1 MPAALEHH
9 PLASAGLTASEVQA
23 AASPSR
29 LDAGALYEDYFGF
42 VWRNLL
48 RLGVPEDSLE
58 DAAQEVFLVVHR
70 RGESFDQRRSSV
82 QSWLIGIIVRVAR
95 NRRRALRRG
104 WFRLTAVRG
113 DEVLHAV
120 PSDAAGPAELV
131 AKQEAARLLSRTLD
145 ALDDK
150 KRAIFVLVDIEQ
162 LTVPEAADALG
173 VNLNTAYARL
183 RAARVEFPRALKRL
197 REAKPRPDRNGTP

>member
-9 PLASAGLTASEVQA
+9 PLAGLRKIQTAA
-23 AASPSR
+23 HPSK
-29 LDAGALYEDYFGF
+29 LDAGALYADYFGF

-48 RLGVPEDSLE
+48 RLGVPADSLE

-70 RGESFDQRRSSV
+70 RGESFDERRSV
-82 QSWLIGIIVRVAR
+82 QSWLIGIMIRVAR

-104 WFRLTAVRG
+104 WFRLTALRG
-113 DEVLHAV
+113 DEVLHAL

-131 AKQEAARLLSRTLD
+131 AKREAARLLSRALD
-145 ALDDK
+145 ALDDN

-197 REAKPRPDRNGTP
+197 REAKPRPDTKGTP

>member
-1 MPAALEHH
+1 MPAALEH
-9 PLASAGLTASEVQA
+9 PLARLERSDVQTAD
-23 AASPSR
+23 PPPK
-29 LDAGALYEDYFGF
+29 LDVGALYEDYFGF

-48 RLGVPEDSLE
+48 RLGVPQDSLE

-70 RGESFDQRRSSV
+70 RGDSFDERRSSV
-82 QSWLIGIIVRVAR
+82 QNWLVGIVIHVAR

-104 WFRLTAVRG
+104 WSWLTAVRE
-113 DEVLHAV
+113 DEVLRAV

-131 AKQEAARLLSRTLD
+131 AKQEAAVLLMRALE

-162 LTVPEAADALG
+162 LTVPEAATALG
-173 VNLNTAYARL
+173 LNLNTAYARL

-197 REAKPRPDRNGTP
+197 RGIQTLDRNGKP